1 MAVDAVFLSPA
12 ADSLGSGVVLRTGRS
27 TAPSDVVCDVVR
39 LSAFRGEK
47 ESQQFS
53 AALFSP
59 DLRQS
64 RRSNWHRASS
74 ASVKSDIKSPHRR
87 FMPLLLPRADKKSI
101 RLLPTLVHDLLNE
114 RCIIVTVR
122 DRWGRDLLGR
132 VGTFSGTI
140 T

>member
-39 LSAFRGEK
+39 PSVCRGEK
-47 ESQQFS
+47 ESRQFS

-59 DLRQS
+59 TSGRVGEIIGIE
-64 RRSNWHRASS
+64 RAS
-74 ASVKSDIKSPHRR
+74 ASVKSDVESPHRR

-132 VGTFSGTI
+132 VGPFPEQ
-140 T
+140 